1 MKILI
6 DAMSGDNAPSELLRG
21 AALAA
26 ESYPEEIL
34 VCGDEAVILE
44 TAKKER
50 IDLSRLGIVH
60 APQVI
65 DMEDD
70 ALSAVRSKSD
80 SSMARGLQ
88 MLAENKGD
96 AFVSAGN
103 TGALVAGATLIVR
116 KIRGIR
122 RAAIGTVLPFDPPL
136 LLLDSGANIEV
147 LPEDYVQ
154 FAQLGSV
161 YMERVF
167 GRRSPRVGLLNNGT
181 EPTKG
186 GKLRTEAHRLL
197 SETAGI
203 NFIGNVEAREV
214 PFSPCDVLVADGF
227 TGNAVLKLSEGLG
240 NFLFGKLKETLTADF
255 LTKAYASLLLP
266 KMRRLKREFSAS
278 EYGGAPLLGIS
289 RPVIK
294 AHGSS
299 DAEAIKNAVRQAIAV
314 VSSGVIPGMASAA
327 TRKSPESKKTE
338 QEDGTL

>member
-6 DAMSGDNAPSELLRG
+6 DVMSGDNAPAELLRG

-34 VCGDEAVILE
+34 VCGDEMVITE
-44 TAKKER
+44 TAKQEK
-50 IDLSRLGIVH
+50 IDLARLGIVH

-65 DMEDD
+65 SMEDD
-70 ALSAVRSKSD
+70 ALSVVRSKSD

-88 MLAENKGD
+88 LLAEDRGD

-116 KIRGIR
+116 KIRGVR
-122 RAAIGTVLPFDPPL
+122 RAAIGTVLPFDPPV
-136 LLLDSGANIEV
+136 LLLDSGANLEV

-154 FAQLGSV
+154 FAQLGTV
-161 YMERVF
+161 YMERVV
-167 GRRSPRVGLLNNGT
+167 GRRAPRVGLLNNGA

-186 GKLRTEAHRLL
+186 GKQRMEAYALL
-197 SETAGI
+197 SEAPGV
-203 NFIGNVEAREV
+203 NFIGNVEARDL
-214 PFSPCDVLVADGF
+214 PFSPCDILVTDGF

-240 NFLFGKLKETLTADF
+240 SFLFGKLKQSLMSDF
-255 LTKAYASLLLP
+255 FVKAYAAPLLP
-266 KMRRLKREFSAS
+266 KMRRLKKEFSAS

-299 DAEAIKNAVRQAIAV
+299 DAEAIKNSVRQAIAV
-314 VSSGVIPGMASAA
+314 VSSGVIPGMANAA
-327 TRKSPESKKTE
+327 MPKKPEPKKTE
-338 QEDGTL
+338 QENDTQ